1 MLLSNN
7 LDKLPLEKIPDFCRR
22 WQVNEFCL
30 FGSVL
35 SDNFGS
41 KSDVDVMVQFDPAAC
56 PTFSGLDQME
66 LELKE
71 LFCRKI
77 DLITRKGIEAS
88 RNYLRRNEILSSAQV
103 VYAA

>member
-7 LDKLPLEKIPDFCRR
+7 LKKLPLEKIPDFCRR

-35 SDNFGS
+35 SDNFDNE
-41 KSDVDVMVQFDPAAC
+41 SDVDVMVQFDPAAG
-56 PTFSGLDQME
+56 PTFL
-66 LELKE
+66 
-71 LFCRKI
+71 R
-77 DLITRKGIEAS
+77 IEAS

>member
-7 LDKLPLEKIPDFCRR
+7 LKKLPLEKIPDFCRR

-35 SDNFGS
+35 SDNFDNE
-41 KSDVDVMVQFDPAAC
+41 SDVDVIVQFDPAAG
-56 PTFSGLDQME
+56 PTFL
-66 LELKE
+66 
-71 LFCRKI
+71 R
-77 DLITRKGIEAS
+77 IEAS

>member
-35 SDNFGS
+35 SDNFGR
-41 KSDVDVMVQFDPAAC
+41 KSDVDVMVQFDPAAAC
-56 PTFSGLDQME
+56 PTFL
-66 LELKE
+66 
-71 LFCRKI
+71 R
-77 DLITRKGIEAS
+77 IEVS
-88 RNYLRRNEILSSAQV
+88 RNYLRRNQILSSAKV

>member
-7 LDKLPLEKIPDFCRR
+7 LKNLPLEKIPDFCRR

-35 SDNFGS
+35 SDNFDNE
-41 KSDVDVMVQFDPAAC
+41 SDVDVMVQFDPAAG
-56 PTFSGLDQME
+56 PTFL
-66 LELKE
+66 
-71 LFCRKI
+71 R
-77 DLITRKGIEAS
+77 IEAS

>member
-41 KSDVDVMVQFDPAAC
+41 KSDVDVMVQFDPAAR
-56 PTFSGLDQME
+56 PTFCCLDQME

-71 LFCRKI
+71 LFSRDI
-77 DLITRKGIEAS
+77 DLITRKGIEVS
-88 RNYLRRNEILSSAQV
+88 RNYLRRNQILSSAKV

>member
-7 LDKLPLEKIPDFCRR
+7 LKKLPLEKIPDFCRR

-56 PTFSGLDQME
+56 PTFL
-66 LELKE
+66 
-71 LFCRKI
+71 R
-77 DLITRKGIEAS
+77 IEVS
-88 RNYLRRNEILSSAQV
+88 RNYLRRNQILSSVKV

>member
-7 LDKLPLEKIPDFCRR
+7 LKKLPLEKIPDFCRR

-30 FGSVL
+30 VGSVL

-41 KSDVDVMVQFDPAAC
+41 KSDVDVKVQFDPAAG
-56 PTFSGLDQME
+56 PTFL
-66 LELKE
+66 
-71 LFCRKI
+71 R
-77 DLITRKGIEAS
+77 IEAS

>member
-35 SDNFGS
+35 SDNFDNE
-41 KSDVDVMVQFDPAAC
+41 SDVDVMVQFDPAAG
-56 PTFSGLDQME
+56 PTFL
-66 LELKE
+66 
-71 LFCRKI
+71 R
-77 DLITRKGIEAS
+77 IEAS
-88 RNYLRRNEILSSAQV
+88 RNYLRRNQILSSAQV

>member
-7 LDKLPLEKIPDFCRR
+7 LKNQPLEKIPDFCRR

-35 SDNFGS
+35 SDNFDNE
-41 KSDVDVMVQFDPAAC
+41 SDVDVMVQFDSAAC

-71 LFCRKI
+71 LFCREI

-88 RNYLRRNEILSSAQV
+88 CNYLRRNEILSFAQV
-103 VYAA
+103 IYAA

>member
-7 LDKLPLEKIPDFCRR
+7 LKKLPLEKIPDFCRR

-41 KSDVDVMVQFDPAAC
+41 KSDVDVIVQFDPAAG
-56 PTFSGLDQME
+56 PTFL
-66 LELKE
+66 
-71 LFCRKI
+71 R
-77 DLITRKGIEAS
+77 IEAS
-88 RNYLRRNEILSSAQV
+88 CNYLRRNEILSSAQV